1 MDNGDLDPPN
11 SKKQYMEYSQTEC
24 LSLKMEHKAD
34 SAFKGHCSSSS
45 GWSVLLAATK
55 FATKLRIFM
64 MIY

>member
-45 GWSVLLAATK
+45 G
-55 FATKLRIFM
+55 
-64 MIY
+64 